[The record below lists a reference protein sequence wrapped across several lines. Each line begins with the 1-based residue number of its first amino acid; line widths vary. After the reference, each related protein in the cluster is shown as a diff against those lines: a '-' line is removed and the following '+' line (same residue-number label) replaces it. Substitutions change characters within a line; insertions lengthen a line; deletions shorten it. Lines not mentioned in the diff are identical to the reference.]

1 MRLIGPK
8 SNREAIGAAVRL
20 STPEGMQSRMVK
32 TGSSYLSQSELA
44 LIFGIGRRDRA
55 ERVLIEWSSGRV
67 EEHKNVPAGNYE
79 CLEERGVK
87 SLSR

>member
-20 STPEGMQSRMVK
+20 STPEGTQSRMAK

-44 LIFGIGRRDRA
+44 LTFGIGRRDRA
-55 ERVLIEWSSGRV
+55 ELVLIELSSGRV
-67 EEHKNVPAGNYE
+67 EEHKNVPAAIMS
-79 CLEERGVK
+79 VWK
-87 SLSR
+87 SED